1 MESTPHSWTRTREVF
16 LELADLGSEARSE
29 ALERLRASDPA
40 LAREVAE
47 LLDHDLDATELP
59 AESSNARFGPYVAIE
74 RIGAGGM
81 GEVYLAR
88 RDDGEFERE
97 VAVKVLR
104 GGAAGPDLTARFQRE
119 RQTLAA
125 LSHESIVRLL
135 DGGTT
140 ADGRAYFVMEY
151 VVGVNLD
158 HHARDLERR
167 ERLQLF
173 LRVVHAVAHAHGRGV
188 VHRDLKPSNV
198 LVRADGAVRLVDFGI
213 ARLLGTDPELERGRT
228 LTRTGQRMFTPEYAS
243 PEQVAGERTSPATD
257 VFALGVI
264 LYELLAGGSPWPSGG
279 TTHDLERAILEASP
293 PAPSRRATGTQ
304 ARALRGNLDTIAL
317 KCLERDPARRYPDAA
332 ALAADLER
340 ELSGRTIEARRATA
354 LERGLRF
361 VRRRP
366 WHSLAAASTVVAL
379 VAAGL
384 VLDSRGEETRR
395 QGALA
400 DQMPDRLAAVHGLI
414 QARAFD
420 RAESQLAQ
428 AAEDIASLSDAG
440 ALDALRR
447 LRVMELELAQ
457 GRSARVLEE
466 VEAARSVPAFES
478 PDHVHLALELR
489 FYEANALAG
498 LGRIPEAELVARETM
513 DAAEGVL
520 PPSHSIRIDLATILA
535 RAHLE
540 RGELDA
546 GYELLESVRQPALER
561 GIENDPVVARID
573 GLLGRWLRE
582 VGRPK
587 EALERLESARSA
599 LRWSYGDRH
608 PDVAELTMVLARIRF
623 EEGDLDRAWEEIQ
636 AARAAFRAFNSPMM
650 RAYLLELASH
660 VASARGDLEGKLGA
674 LEENLENVE
683 THLFPDFRPQ
693 WCVSQMHR
701 GITLGEMGR
710 LDESIEAFEAA
721 LAPAPGSDVPA
732 VAPKGPQVEA
742 EIRASFAEVLRA
754 AGFPDEARDEFAH
767 AADLFEEAL
776 GADHPVTKK
785 ARALGDG

>member
-1 MESTPHSWTRTREVF
+1 MDSTPHPWTRTRELF
-16 LELADLGSEARSE
+16 LELADLDPEARGR
-29 ALERLRASDPA
+29 ALERLRASEPD
-40 LAREVAE
+40 LAREVAG
-47 LLDHDLDATELP
+47 LLEHDAAPSDLLADSAST
-59 AESSNARFGPYVAIE
+59 RFGPYVAIE
-74 RIGAGGM
+74 QIGAGGM

-104 GGAAGPDLTARFQRE
+104 SGSAGPDLTARFQRE

-151 VVGVNLD
+151 VEGVNLD
-158 HHARDLERR
+158 RFARDLDRR
-167 ERLQLF
+167 ERIETF

-198 LVRADGAVRLVDFGI
+198 LVRADGTVRLVDFGI
-213 ARLLGTDPELERGRT
+213 ARLLGTDAELGRGRT
-228 LTRTGQRMFTPEYAS
+228 LTRTGQRMFTPEFAS

-257 VFALGVI
+257 VFALGVM
-264 LYELLAGGSPWPSGG
+264 LYELLAGTSPWPLEG
-279 TTHDLERAILEASP
+279 TGHDLERAILEASP
-293 PAPSRRATGTQ
+293 PAPSRRSTGTQ
-304 ARALRGNLDTIAL
+304 ARALRGNLDTIVL

-340 ELSGRTIEARRATA
+340 DLGGRTIEARRATA
-354 LERGLRF
+354 LERGLRL

-366 WHSLAAASTVVAL
+366 WHAVATLSTLLAV

-384 VLDSRGEETRR
+384 FLNSRAQEAQR
-395 QGALA
+395 QGTLA
-400 DQMPDRLAAVHGLI
+400 EQLPERLAAVHGLI
-414 QARAFD
+414 RAREFE
-420 RAESQLAQ
+420 RAELQLRQVSQDL
-428 AAEDIASLSDAG
+428 ESLPDPGS
-440 ALDALRR
+440 LDAL
-447 LRVMELELAQ
+447 LRMRFMELGLAL
-457 GRSARVLEE
+457 GEHERVLADI
-466 VEAARSVPAFES
+466 EAARGLDAFTS
-478 PDHVHLALELR
+478 PTNPQLTVDLGY
-489 FYEANALAG
+489 FEANALAG
-498 LGRIPEAELVARETM
+498 VGRIPDAERVAHETLERAKTVLSPSHPIRIELASIVAR
-513 DAAEGVL
+513 AL
-520 PPSHSIRIDLATILA
+520 LQ
-535 RAHLE
+535 

-546 GYELLESVRQPALER
+546 GHELLVSIRKPALER

-582 VGRPK
+582 VGRPR
-587 EALERLESARSA
+587 EAIERLESARSG

-608 PDVAELTMVLARIRF
+608 PDVAELTMVLARVRF
-623 EEGDLDRAWEEIQ
+623 EVGEYDRAWDEAA
-636 AARAAFRAFNSPMM
+636 AARAAFRRLESPLM
-650 RAYLLELASH
+650 RAYLLELASQI
-660 VASARGDLEGKLGA
+660 ATARGDLEGKLGA

-683 THLFPDFRPQ
+683 THLFPEQRPQ
-693 WCVSQMHR
+693 WCVTQMQR
-701 GITLGEMGR
+701 AITLGEMGE
-710 LDESIEAFEAA
+710 LDLSIEAFEAA

-732 VAPKGPQVEA
+732 VAPKGPRVEA

-754 AGFPDEARDEFAH
+754 AGLLDEARDEFAH

-785 ARALGDG
+785 ARALGGG